1 MSSISP
7 TSRPGYVYDSATDTW
22 IPIGIGPHTHAAT
35 DISGV
40 VDDSL
45 IDARGDLIV
54 GTAADTPGRLAVGAN
69 GTVLTANSATAT
81 GLEWGTLSVSDNFSV
96 VANTTFSSASSI
108 NFTSLSA
115 TNSYLLFIRFTDGS
129 GTSPTLRINSDSG
142 SNYRGWMAGWQSGG
156 STDNGAGYT
165 TNDTSAVI
173 ARKWTT
179 GGIMTIRI
187 DGVGSAGRKAIQSWY
202 NSGSGSAQGAASYNS
217 SSTVTSFQLTF
228 GTATTGDY
236 ILLGA

>member
-69 GTVLTANSATAT
+69 GTVLTADSTQAT
-81 GLEWGTLSVSDNFSV
+81 GLRWTTATDQFPWTAYSSTPGNLTVGNGTLVARYQQIGKTVNFEISFTFGSTSAITGSPTFALPV
-96 VANTTFSSASSI
+96 NARIGGYSMMGTVTLGDFGAANYPGLAVTPFGTYI
-108 NFTSLSA
+108 YLSA
-115 TNSYLLFIRFTDGS
+115 INTSGANAVENAAVGATVPFT
-129 GTSPTLRINSDSG
+129 
-142 SNYRGWMAGWQSGG
+142 W
-156 STDNGAGYT
+156 T
-165 TNDTSAVI
+165 TNDY
-173 ARKWTT
+173 
-179 GGIMTIRI
+179 IMIR
-187 DGVGSAGRKAIQSWY
+187 ATY
-202 NSGSGSAQGAASYNS
+202 EAA
-217 SSTVTSFQLTF
+217 
-228 GTATTGDY
+228 
-236 ILLGA
+236 

>member
-69 GTVLTANSATAT
+69 GTVLRANNATAT
-81 GLEWGTLSVSDNFSV
+81 GLEWATISSTPSFSGCSVSKSAAQTLASNTATIITFDTELFDVDGYHSNSV
-96 VANTTFSSASSI
+96 N
-108 NFTSLSA
+108 
-115 TNSYLLFIRFTDGS
+115 NSRMTIPNGR
-129 GTSPTLRINSDSG
+129 
-142 SNYRGWMAGWQSGG
+142 AGYFFLYAKFRLDAGG
-156 STDNGAGYT
+156 STGGHVLRILKNGTAISEFFSMSPASIAVTGGQISQVVNGAVGDYFEI
-165 TNDTSAVI
+165 DV
-173 ARKWTT
+173 RQLTT
-179 GGIMTIRI
+179 GNQDMPGGPT
-187 DGVGSAGRKAIQSWY
+187 
-202 NSGSGSAQGAASYNS
+202 NAQFMISY
-217 SSTVTSFQLTF
+217 
-228 GTATTGDY
+228 
-236 ILLGA
+236 LGA